1 MLTKVLIHSS
11 KKENRFGKTIN
22 DNFMRSIKTVGVVG
36 AGTMGAAIAQKF
48 VQEKF
53 KVILADRE
61 AGFVT
66 RGINNITK
74 MLREGID
81 RKVFTEEQ
89 VDGYLSNIK
98 GTHNLNDLVA
108 CDLIVEAIFEDFN
121 VKSDLF
127 KTLDKIVS
135 PETILAT
142 NTSSFSVTELAESVS
157 HPERFIGLHYF
168 YHAAKNRLVEIIP
181 GEKTAPDTVEAA
193 KAFSMVSG
201 KDAIICKDSYGFVV
215 NRFFVPWLNEAAKL
229 LEEHVADIATID
241 DVCMNVFGIGM
252 GPFALMNATG
262 VPVAYHAEKT
272 LERYGSLYAVSEK
285 LKEQALSGQ
294 QWDLS
299 GDVSPDEEKRKQI
312 TERMLGVTF
321 FVCTQLLDE
330 KACTAVDI
338 NRGARIGLKWR
349 RGPIELMQYYKE
361 EKVWY
366 FVHHIAGLYQMHAP
380 TSIGENFWKMRFVD
394 LEKKGNIAIL
404 TMNRPED
411 LNALNEDVM
420 KQLDAQF
427 SIADNDPS
435 VDTIFITGAGKAF
448 VAGADIKFFIKNI
461 KENKIDD
468 IEAFTG
474 YGQDVFRKIDKSVK
488 KVIAVI
494 NGLALGGG
502 LELALCADVILAM
515 PKAQMAFPE
524 TGIGIYPGLGGTQR
538 SARKI
543 GKPLSKYLIHTGKML
558 SAKDA
563 QEIGLVDKIITTDQ
577 LFEIYAGKV
586 PIPAKASIQLNDKWK
601 KTEQFFSNNTIAQ
614 VLAHDYTVDGM
625 GSDDA
630 EKIYKTI
637 KRKAPVALSIAD
649 KLIEEAK
656 GCESELK
663 YLTRIFSTSDA
674 LLGLSSIGKQVE
686 YKGN

>member
-1 MLTKVLIHSS
+1 
-11 KKENRFGKTIN
+11 
-22 DNFMRSIKTVGVVG
+22 MRSIKIVGIVG

-48 VQEKF
+48 AQENF
-53 KVILADRE
+53 SVILADRE
-61 AGFVT
+61 AEYVS
-66 RGINNITK
+66 RGVNNITK
-74 MLREGID
+74 MFREGIE

-89 VDGYLSNIK
+89 VDKYLSNIK
-98 GTHNLNDLVA
+98 GTHNLEDLKG
-108 CDLIVEAIFEDFN
+108 CNLIVEAIFEDFN
-121 VKSDLF
+121 IKSDLF

-135 PETILAT
+135 AETILAT

-181 GEKTAPDTVEAA
+181 GEMTAQDVIETA
-193 KAFSMVSG
+193 KVFSMQSG

-215 NRFFVPWLNEAAKL
+215 NRFFVPWLNEAARL
-229 LEEHVADIATID
+229 LDEHVANVATID
-241 DVCMNVFGIGM
+241 DVCMKVFGIGM

-272 LERYGSLYAVSEK
+272 LERYGSLYTVSSK
-285 LKEQALSGQ
+285 LKDQALSGQ

-299 GDVSPDEEKRKQI
+299 GDISPEEEKRKMI
-312 TERMLGVTF
+312 TDRMLGITF

-330 KACTAVDI
+330 NVCAAVDI
-338 NRGARIGLKWR
+338 DRGAKIGLKWR

-380 TSIGENFWKMRFVD
+380 ASIGDKFWKMRYVD
-394 LEKKGNIAIL
+394 LEKKGSIAIL

-420 KQLDAQF
+420 QQLDEQF
-427 SIADNDPS
+427 SLANNDS
-435 VDTIFITGAGKAF
+435 SISTIFITGTGKAF
-448 VAGADIKFFIKNI
+448 VAGADIKFFVKNI
-461 KENKIDD
+461 KANKIND

-474 YGQDVFRKIDKSVK
+474 FGQEVFNKIDKSPK
-488 KVIAVI
+488 KVVAII

-538 SARKI
+538 CAKKI

-558 SAKDA
+558 NAKDA
-563 QEIGLVDKIITTDQ
+563 MEIGLVDMIITTDQ
-577 LFEIYAGKV
+577 LFEIYAGTIPV
-586 PIPAKASIQLNDKWK
+586 PQKATIQLNNKWSVI
-601 KTEQFFSNNTIAQ
+601 EHFFTANSINQ
-614 VLAHDYTVDGM
+614 VLTHEYTTNGM
-625 GSDDA
+625 GNEDA
-630 EKIYKTI
+630 EKIFKTL
-637 KRKAPVALSIAD
+637 KRKAPIALSIAD
-649 KLIEEAK
+649 MLIEEAK
-656 GCESELK
+656 GCDSELK
-663 YLTRIFSTSDA
+663 YLSKIFSTSDA